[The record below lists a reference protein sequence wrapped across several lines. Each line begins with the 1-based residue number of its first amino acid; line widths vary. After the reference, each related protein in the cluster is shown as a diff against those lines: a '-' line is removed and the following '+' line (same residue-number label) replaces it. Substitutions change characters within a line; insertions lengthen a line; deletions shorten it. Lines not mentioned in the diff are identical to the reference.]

1 MSKLNA
7 KREMKKIVIEFLS
20 FSLLSLFW
28 LGSVRAEEAPNADSL
43 KVPICLLKDIVVT
56 ANRYEQD
63 AFKLPQSVSLLTREK
78 IEKTNPQIVSDLL
91 RELPGVEVNDAG
103 PFRTR
108 PVIRGMMGSRVLIL
122 VDGERLN
129 DTRESTFSG
138 AQLSLV
144 DISQVERIEIIHG
157 PGSIVYGSDALGG
170 VINII
175 TKKPELSKNE
185 KFNLSSQ
192 LNLKYSTIDE
202 QRKARLELNAGN
214 RKWAFLLGGNLRKAQ
229 NYKSPQGTVINSGI
243 DQDDNL
249 DFKGECN
256 LAPKHNLSLE
266 GQRFRAKGI
275 GYPGTPNE
283 FTPKFYFPYHDRDKV
298 ALKYEGR
305 NLTSHLQSLKTKVYY
320 QKISKDFDSDMNT
333 LISPFPPMKLRSFS
347 RTLTDVKF
355 IGASFQELF
364 LTAKDQHLTWGLDY
378 YREII
383 EGSRYL
389 QTTITMFDTILIS
402 DQTSTLS
409 TVPQNS
415 LDALGIYVN
424 NEYNAFER
432 ALLTMGLRYDYFHV
446 KTKKTSDYLDERE
459 NPSQPFPSKTQGL
472 SSLNGGIGVVYQLT
486 DNLNLTGNVASAFR
500 APNVV
505 EKYFFGR
512 ASGTEFVIPNYELT
526 SEKSVNLDLGL
537 KANFSKLFSSLTFF
551 LNNYRDYIELESTGD
566 SIKSGGE
573 TLPIWHYTN
582 ISEVRIQGVEGEIE
596 AKFPKGFYGY
606 TNLTYTKG
614 DNLSLAQ
621 PVFVAPFKLVFGLGW
636 KERKDRFGME
646 LNLRH
651 VEKQKRVPK
660 DSQGRYLDKLP
671 TPGFDVLNLE
681 ASLNLFKWQSI
692 NLSLNNLT
700 DKLYSEPYN
709 ATNPYNPIVEP
720 GRNLVI
726 TLLTRF

>member
-1 MSKLNA
+1 MLKL
-7 KREMKKIVIEFLS
+7 KRGLKSVVVNFL
-20 FSLLSLFW
+20 FLSLLSLLW
-28 LGSVRAEEAPNADSL
+28 LGFARAEEVVKEDSL
-43 KVPICLLKDIVVT
+43 KVPVYLLKNIVVT

-63 AFKLPQSVSLLTREK
+63 AFKLSQSVSILTREK
-78 IEKTNPQIVSDLL
+78 IEKQNPQIVSDLL

-108 PVIRGMMGSRVLIL
+108 PVLRGMFGSRVLIL

-175 TKKPELSKNE
+175 TKKPELSKND
-185 KFNLSSQ
+185 KFSLSSR

-202 QRKARLELNAGN
+202 QRKARLELNGGN
-214 RKWAFLLGGNLRKAQ
+214 RKWGFLLGGNIRKAQ

-249 DFKGECN
+249 DFKGEYN
-256 LAPKHNLSLE
+256 LTPKHNLSLE

-283 FTPKFYFPYHDRDKV
+283 STPKFYFPYHDRDKV
-298 ALKYEGR
+298 ALKYEAK
-305 NLTSHLQSLKTKVYY
+305 NLTSHLLSLKAKVFY
-320 QKISKDFDSDMNT
+320 QKISKDFDSDLTT
-333 LISPFPPMKLRSFS
+333 LLSPFPPMNLRSFS
-347 RTLTDVKF
+347 RTLTEVTF
-355 IGASFQELF
+355 FGVSFQELF
-364 LTAKDQHLTWGLDY
+364 LTTKDQHLTWGLDY
-378 YREII
+378 YREMI

-389 QTTITMFDTILIS
+389 QTTITMFDTMLIS
-402 DQTSTLS
+402 DQKSTLS

-432 ALLTMGLRYDYFHV
+432 ALLTMGLRYDYFHI
-446 KTKKTSDYLDERE
+446 KTKKTSDYLDYRE
-459 NPSQPFPSKTQGL
+459 NPPQPFPSKAQSL
-472 SSLNGGIGVVYQLT
+472 SSLNGGMGLAYKLT
-486 DNLNLTGNVASAFR
+486 ENLNLTGNVASAFR

-537 KANFSKLFSSLTFF
+537 KANFSKIFSSLTFF

-566 SIKSGGE
+566 SIRLGSE

-582 ISEVRIQGVEGEIE
+582 ISEVRIQGVEGEME
-596 AKFPKGFYGY
+596 VKFPRGFYGY
-606 TNLTYTKG
+606 TNLTYTRG
-614 DNLSLAQ
+614 DNSSLGQ
-621 PVFVAPFKLVFGLGW
+621 PVFVAPFKLVLGLGW
-636 KERKDRFGME
+636 KERNDRFGMV

-651 VEKQKRVPK
+651 VKEQKRVPK

-671 TPGFDVLNLE
+671 TEGFDVFNLE
-681 ASLNLFKWQSI
+681 ASFSLFKWQSI

-709 ATNPYNPIVEP
+709 ATNPYNPVFEP
-720 GRNLVI
+720 GRNLI
-726 TLLTRF
+726 ISLFTRF